1 MELTK
6 LRNEQIQ
13 LFKFMEK
20 GGYSE
25 RYICAVK
32 KELKRLLQY
41 GDSYDNY
48 FDYYNNV
55 VIKSARNN
63 LDLQKMKSLL
73 TLIMNFDLYNK
84 FPDRKNCT
92 YRLEEKSIYSKLKY
106 SFKKIIDSYKHE
118 AIIRGKNL
126 KSINSDIS
134 SCASFFKHLQD
145 NGFQN

>member
-48 FDYYNNV
+48 FDTST
-55 VIKSARNN
+55 IQ
-63 LDLQKMKSLL
+63 DL
-73 TLIMNFDLYNK
+73 LY
-84 FPDRKNCT
+84 F
-92 YRLEEKSIYSKLKY
+92 
-106 SFKKIIDSYKHE
+106 
-118 AIIRGKNL
+118 
-126 KSINSDIS
+126 SDHYE
-134 SCASFFKHLQD
+134 F
-145 NGFQN
+145 